1 LILLQ
6 LKFESFFKRAELIQ
20 LSSDVIIGSISN
32 IVITEEG
39 NYIISDPLGNAIL
52 IFSRNGKFLKKI
64 GGAGSGPGEYRSP
77 NCLSLDAWGNIYVED
92 RGNRR
97 VNIYNKDGEFK
108 NSFKLQKSPVVSLK
122 VDESGKVYTYCPG
135 GVGRDEM
142 VIYVYDNKGELV
154 NKFGQLPKFMWD
166 FPFVIAGGGMI
177 MDSKGFIYQ
186 VHPVE
191 YVVNKYSRDG
201 TIVKKFKI
209 NSSFYKAPYKPD
221 LKTIQMEY
229 QKWLDSWTP
238 VSGLY
243 LLNDSYIVTLL
254 SLGKDKMGMK
264 KLVMDILNLDGE
276 IIKSGIELL
285 TPQNL
290 SIIGAYKD
298 GLFFLEQL
306 PQDEKGNI
314 PNPRIIKYVI
324 K

>member
-1 LILLQ
+1 M
-6 LKFESFFKRAELIQ
+6 
-20 LSSDVIIGSISN
+20 
-32 IVITEEG
+32 
-39 NYIISDPLGNAIL
+39 
-52 IFSRNGKFLKKI
+52 
-64 GGAGSGPGEYRSP
+64 
-77 NCLSLDAWGNIYVED
+77 
-92 RGNRR
+92 
-97 VNIYNKDGEFK
+97 
-108 NSFKLQKSPVVSLK
+108 QKSPVVSLK

-254 SLGKDKMGMK
+254 SLGKDKK
-264 KLVMDILNLDGE
+264 FFNYNSICVKHEN
-276 IIKSGIELL
+276 
-285 TPQNL
+285 T
-290 SIIGAYKD
+290 IIGVRYNYCIIYNSK
-298 GLFFLEQL
+298 
-306 PQDEKGNI
+306 I
-314 PNPRIIKYVI
+314 PRMNYYWHLY
-324 K
+324 